1 MIHLGIKNQNNS
13 FSTPHQ
19 TSIDIFFWIKWNGSR
34 GCQPIWAWIKLI
46 CNYILLHF
54 YALVELENGEGY
66 GSALAR
72 NKATEKYIN
81 DYLIATE
88 IVQLKQIF
96 KLRGSNVCAYLSHP
110 LCQAGSL
117 TLHPQI
123 LLLYC
128 CSLVM
133 LLLWLM
139 PKLGASENTTKHYTE
154 NRENQRISRMHKA

>member
-1 MIHLGIKNQNNS
+1 MVFLGTTNQYKS
-13 FSTPHQ
+13 FFNAHQ
-19 TSIDIFFWIKWNGSR
+19 SSINIFFWIKWNGSM
-34 GCQPIWAWIKLI
+34 CCKPIWAWVKLI
-46 CNYILLHF
+46 SSWSYSYGF
-54 YALVELENGEGY
+54 YALDELENSEEY
-66 GSALAR
+66 GTALAR

-128 CSLVM
+128 SSLVL
-133 LLLWLM
+133 LLLWLI
-139 PKLGASENTTKHYTE
+139 PKLGASENTKHYTE